1 MSNHTTTNS
10 TWLPTLGFT
19 RNLIAMTNYIDIPQY
34 QPPRIDIIVLEGE
47 GILCGSFDT
56 PGPGDM
62 PEYEI

>member
-1 MSNHTTTNS
+1 
-10 TWLPTLGFT
+10 
-19 RNLIAMTNYIDIPQY
+19 MTNYIDLPQY
-34 QPPRIDIIVLEGE
+34 QSPRIDIIVLEGE